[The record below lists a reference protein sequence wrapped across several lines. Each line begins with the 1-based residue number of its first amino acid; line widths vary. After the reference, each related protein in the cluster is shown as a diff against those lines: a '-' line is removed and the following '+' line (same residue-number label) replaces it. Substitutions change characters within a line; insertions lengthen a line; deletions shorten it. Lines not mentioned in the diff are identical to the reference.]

1 LSLTTYPTPTP
12 GNSDDLCAPNLP
24 VIIAVTGS
32 NIMIL
37 LITIITILVTCGIL
51 IVRRKRYP
59 CTSTVLYDKDSKS
72 IERIYD
78 KVQRVQVDN
87 ITLHEKPNTD
97 SKVYQKLNLDASK
110 IEGRNQYAHLKK

>member
-1 LSLTTYPTPTP
+1 
-12 GNSDDLCAPNLP
+12 
-24 VIIAVTGS
+24 
-32 NIMIL
+32 MIL
-37 LITIITILVTCGIL
+37 LITIITILITCGIL

-59 CTSTVLYDKDSKS
+59 PCAPTVLYDTDSKS
-72 IERIYD
+72 IEQIYD
-78 KVQRVQVDN
+78 EVQRVQVDN